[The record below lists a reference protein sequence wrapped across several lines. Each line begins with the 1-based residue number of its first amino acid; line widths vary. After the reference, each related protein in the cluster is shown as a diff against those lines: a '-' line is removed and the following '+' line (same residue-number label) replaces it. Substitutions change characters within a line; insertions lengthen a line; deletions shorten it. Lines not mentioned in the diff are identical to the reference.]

1 MWNSEGFNWFKAHP
15 DILRIPFVQ
24 EHEFENLVSFNTKS
38 NQGLTSWDDGMDI
51 LEQHQV
57 VCTMK
62 LWCQKIFMDNFK
74 EGGVLMVLPQK
85 WDCVYI
91 IVNIFVNTQSILK
104 IIASKC
110 NVLNGLCLCKKHYN
124 NV

>member
-1 MWNSEGFNWFKAHP
+1 MTIWF
-15 DILRIPFVQ
+15 
-24 EHEFENLVSFNTKS
+24 SFNTKS

-51 LEQHQV
+51 LEQHQG

-62 LWCQKIFMDNFK
+62 LWYQKIFMGNFK
-74 EGGVLMVLPQK
+74 EGWGGGCIDGITSKIGICMHNCQ
-85 WDCVYI
+85 
-91 IVNIFVNTQSILK
+91 IFVNTQSILQ

-110 NVLNGLCLCKKHYN
+110 NVFNGLFLCKKHYN